1 MTLPV
6 TLPASPQ
13 LEPRLW
19 WDTGPSVHVAPVMCL
34 GVFQFEG
41 VELTLGD
48 GKDHSPSSGNV

>member
-6 TLPASPQ
+6 TPPASPQ

-41 VELTLGD
+41 GGAD
-48 GKDHSPSSGNV
+48 AW